1 MTPQKT
7 AMFSAFIGFDAF
19 IIDRVH
25 KYYQLNI
32 EGWSGGEFVRVAPFL
47 DYVMVWNTGVSYGL
61 LSGFPQPIVLTIVGI
76 AFGALL
82 WWWIVSKIFL
92 VRIGLALC
100 LGGALS
106 NIVDRWLYGAV
117 ADFFHLY
124 LAGQSLFVF
133 NLADAFIFV
142 GAILLIIDAFLP
154 NMTNSRKNI

>member
-19 IIDRVH
+19 IFDRLH

-32 EGWSGGEFVRVAPFL
+32 EGWSGGEFVPVTPFL

-61 LSGFPQPIVLTIVGI
+61 LSGFPQPLVLTIVGM

-82 WWWIVSKIFL
+82 WWWIVSKTFL
-92 VRIGLALC
+92 VRIGLAVC

-124 LAGQSLFVF
+124 LGGQSLFVF

-142 GAILLIIDAFLP
+142 GAILLIIDALLP
-154 NMTNSRKNI
+154 NMANSRKNI

>member
-19 IIDRVH
+19 IFDRLH

-32 EGWSGGEFVRVAPFL
+32 EGWSGGEFIPVTPFL

-61 LSGFPQPIVLTIVGI
+61 LSGFPQPVVLTIVGM

-82 WWWIVSKIFL
+82 WWWIVSKTFL

-133 NLADAFIFV
+133 NLADAFIFA